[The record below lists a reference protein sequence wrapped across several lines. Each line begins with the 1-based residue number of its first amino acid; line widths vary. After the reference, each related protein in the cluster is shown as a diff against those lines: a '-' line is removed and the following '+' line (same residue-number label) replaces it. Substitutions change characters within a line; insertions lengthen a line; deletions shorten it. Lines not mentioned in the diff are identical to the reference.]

1 MVRRY
6 SVYDRRT
13 DMPVVIHGTAAECAA
28 GLGIKKNSFYRALMR
43 QRSREGG
50 PAVAA
55 KYEIIVDEDQDE
67 LEEE

>member
-1 MVRRY
+1 MARRY

-13 DMPVVIHGTAAECAA
+13 DMPVVIHCTAAECAA

-67 LEEE
+67 LEEA